1 MNSEAP
7 ESVER
12 WIGALQTAPEIAQ
25 LLGVYLGQTTGYELM
40 LGKFFGNLAAVGSQD
55 VVKAV
60 FGRIINIST
69 KLDILN
75 ALAELPENQR
85 WQPGDGELLQT
96 ARAINKR
103 RNEYVHGTYR
113 VTPSVKLV
121 ELLTR
126 IACFLGDSMSLFHP
140 DLKLPPSNMPD
151 A

>member
-85 WQPGDGELLQT
+85 WQPGVGELLQT

-103 RNEYVHGTYR
+103 RNEYVHGT
-113 VTPSVKLV
+113 
-121 ELLTR
+121 
-126 IACFLGDSMSLFHP
+126 
-140 DLKLPPSNMPD
+140 
-151 A
+151 